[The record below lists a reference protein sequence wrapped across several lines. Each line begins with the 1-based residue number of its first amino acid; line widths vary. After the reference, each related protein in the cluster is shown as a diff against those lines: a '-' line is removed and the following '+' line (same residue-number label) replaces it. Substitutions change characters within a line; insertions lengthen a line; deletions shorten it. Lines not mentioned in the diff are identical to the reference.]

1 MEEGVR
7 RQYHGHAMGTTT
19 LPQLGCD
26 EVDVQTE
33 LPWKSLI
40 QPSVLEMWTFPQ
52 FHRKIYE
59 LQWACFLLCLVKA
72 W

>member
-19 LPQLGCD
+19 LPQLVCD

-33 LPWKSLI
+33 LPWKGLI
-40 QPSVLEMWTFPQ
+40 QPSVLETRTFPQ

-59 LQWACFLLCLVKA
+59 LQRACFPYCLEKA